1 MSDSLKDSWKKTGKD
16 MGGAFKQFGKSIV
29 KTSNY
34 AFKEANE
41 WADRDDDEEGKKPD
55 MKEADVVETGTIT
68 KCPKCGA
75 DIKDPEAVFCLK
87 CGEKLMK

>member
-1 MSDSLKDSWKKTGKD
+1 
-16 MGGAFKQFGKSIV
+16 
-29 KTSNY
+29 
-34 AFKEANE
+34 
-41 WADRDDDEEGKKPD
+41 

>member
-1 MSDSLKDSWKKTGKD
+1 
-16 MGGAFKQFGKSIV
+16 
-29 KTSNY
+29 
-34 AFKEANE
+34 
-41 WADRDDDEEGKKPD
+41 

-75 DIKDPEAVFCLK
+75 EIKDQEAVFCLK

>member
-41 WADRDDDEEGKKPD
+41 WADRDDDEGKKPD

-75 DIKDPEAVFCLK
+75 EIKDSEAVFCLK